1 MDITRLRLQFDQ
13 ATKNLENKK
22 KKLKEL
28 RTFYKKLQDEELFS
42 EIYVLYRNKYID
54 QLDDDEKVLNKI
66 ISEKKLQINKLEK
79 QIKDFSKSNNFKAKI
94 LKSEEILVAKE
105 KNEFLQSVKC
115 SNSQNTPAE
124 ILNFSL
130 NRLKEIKELNRK
142 LESLENEYEN
152 KNFFELNSLR
162 DALSNYLEIKKKL
175 KELNLDS
182 LHFKSSEDLLPLK
195 LCIGAA
201 FCDRI
206 LVSKFEIS
214 DEKTRKKFLEMIEN
228 KPSNLFMNKIP
239 RNVKENDVKALLDVN
254 KEPTRSIKI
263 INTYALI
270 NYSEDVNPR
279 TIKMAL

>member
-1 MDITRLRLQFDQ
+1 M
-13 ATKNLENKK
+13 
-22 KKLKEL
+22 
-28 RTFYKKLQDEELFS
+28 
-42 EIYVLYRNKYID
+42 
-54 QLDDDEKVLNKI
+54 
-66 ISEKKLQINKLEK
+66 
-79 QIKDFSKSNNFKAKI
+79 FKHGHRHIRSFKP
-94 LKSEEILVAKE
+94 SFKE
-105 KNEFLQSVKC
+105 KEFC
-115 SNSQNTPAE
+115 E
-124 ILNFSL
+124 
-130 NRLKEIKELNRK
+130 
-142 LESLENEYEN
+142 

>member
-152 KNFFELNSLR
+152 KNFLLQSIETQKSKKPQNDQNS
-162 DALSNYLEIKKKL
+162 SI
-175 KELNLDS
+175 
-182 LHFKSSEDLLPLK
+182 FMIFTMVLL
-195 LCIGAA
+195 I
-201 FCDRI
+201 I
-206 LVSKFEIS
+206 LVSS
-214 DEKTRKKFLEMIEN
+214 Y
-228 KPSNLFMNKIP
+228 KI
-239 RNVKENDVKALLDVN
+239 
-254 KEPTRSIKI
+254 T
-263 INTYALI
+263 
-270 NYSEDVNPR
+270 
-279 TIKMAL
+279 